1 MGHDLPAE
9 MRSARV
15 KVASG
20 IPSLI
25 FRALRVVGE
34 VPLPPLG
41 PSGERRFDPC
51 RARWSRSGIPDATT
65 QEEKHDECLRDRGG
79 EAAWWRPGFFSPVRK
94 RPNRWG

>member
-1 MGHDLPAE
+1 M
-9 MRSARV
+9 

-25 FRALRVVGE
+25 FRALRDVGE

-51 RARWSRSGIPDATT
+51 RARWSRFGIPDATT
-65 QEEKHDECLRDRGG
+65 EEDKHDEHRRDRGE
-79 EAAWWRPGFFSPVRK
+79 EAA
-94 RPNRWG
+94 